1 MGALPP
7 DFELVTTRCRLR
19 APSAGDIPFIFSAT
33 RVPGFNEGMAWD
45 APDSEAE
52 LAERFHH
59 NQRAWARK
67 EEFTFTIDALDS
79 DVFLGR
85 IVIRKDQKAADGTWN
100 IGYWIHP
107 YSQSRGYA
115 TEAGRAV
122 VDFGFDRL
130 EASVITAAAAT
141 WNVAS
146 ERVLEKLGMKL
157 ISRIPHG
164 FLKRGE
170 WVAEH
175 GYAISRGDWL
185 AAR

>member
-7 DFELVTTRCRLR
+7 DLELVTKRCRLR
-19 APSAGDIPFIFSAT
+19 APSFDDIPFIFSAT

-45 APDSEAE
+45 PPDSEAE

-59 NQRAWARK
+59 NQRAWAK
-67 EEFTFTIDALDS
+67 SEEFAFSIEARDS
-79 DVFLGR
+79 SAFVGR
-85 IVIRKDQKAADGTWN
+85 IAIRKDQRAADGSWSV
-100 IGYWIHP
+100 GYWIHP
-107 YSQSRGYA
+107 YSQGRGYA
-115 TEAGRAV
+115 TEAGRAI

-130 EASVITAAAAT
+130 EARVIVAAAAT

-157 ISRIPHG
+157 VSRIPHG

-175 GYAISRGDWL
+175 GYAISRDEWL